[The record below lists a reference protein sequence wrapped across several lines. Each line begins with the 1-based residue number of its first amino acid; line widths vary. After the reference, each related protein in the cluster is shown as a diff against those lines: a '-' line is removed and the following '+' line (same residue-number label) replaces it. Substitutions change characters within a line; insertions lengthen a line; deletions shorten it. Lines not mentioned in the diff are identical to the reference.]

1 MYEVECG
8 ASCTGPSRHH
18 AAQPAAATRRAGSN
32 SRKCGS
38 PLRPL
43 ASGEHKTRSCR
54 ATPRVEC
61 AERPPIARESK
72 CQFSPRLELV
82 RSDEISHP
90 AATAGEKHS
99 CTRGTVFETRR
110 ACLRRFVGGTFPF
123 AKTHKHLDTRLSEH
137 ARSHIAARLQAAG
150 PSHQGPHDWIER
162 RGSMPRV
169 ILRSDT

>member
-1 MYEVECG
+1 MRRIMHRPIQ
-8 ASCTGPSRHH
+8 ASRCSTCRSHPSSWFQLAKMRL
-18 AAQPAAATRRAGSN
+18 TTST
-32 SRKCGS
+32 
-38 PLRPL
+38 RPL
-43 ASGEHKTRSCR
+43 ASGEQKTRSCR

-99 CTRGTVFETRR
+99 CTRGAVFETRR